1 MTDVAPLFCFDFDPS
16 IGRQYTAIS
25 AGRAMTARC
34 GIATL

>member
-1 MTDVAPLFCFDFDPS
+1 MTDAAPLWCPDVHRG

-25 AGRAMTARC
+25 AGRSMTARC